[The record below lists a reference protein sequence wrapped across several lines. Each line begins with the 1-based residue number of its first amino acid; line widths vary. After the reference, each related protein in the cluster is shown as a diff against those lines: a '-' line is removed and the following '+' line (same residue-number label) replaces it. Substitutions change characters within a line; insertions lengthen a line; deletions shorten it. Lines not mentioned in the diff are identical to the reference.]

1 MANDSAKDPAA
12 VFQDWVT
19 QWERAADQFSNQ
31 FMGTDEFSKSMNQM
45 QNLQLEFQKGFGE
58 LMAKQLANFNLP
70 SREDV
75 LQLSEDVRDI
85 NRRLGRI
92 ETSIRKL
99 APIDGVGDQQRRK
112 TPPRTKKPASPQSGS
127 QDKE

>member
-1 MANDSAKDPAA
+1 
-12 VFQDWVT
+12 
-19 QWERAADQFSNQ
+19 
-31 FMGTDEFSKSMNQM
+31 
-45 QNLQLEFQKGFGE
+45 
-58 LMAKQLANFNLP
+58 
-70 SREDV
+70 

-112 TPPRTKKPASPQSGS
+112 TPPRTKKPASLQSGS
-127 QDKE
+127 QNKE

>member
-1 MANDSAKDPAA
+1 
-12 VFQDWVT
+12 
-19 QWERAADQFSNQ
+19 
-31 FMGTDEFSKSMNQM
+31 MNQM

-112 TPPRTKKPASPQSGS
+112 TPPRTKKPASLQPGS
-127 QDKE
+127 QNKE